1 MKKLLLSAVLFL
13 CCLVANSQFVFQEN
27 NLPEEISILNK
38 ASIANVKQK
47 EFSFKDVY
55 SGKAKLQFKPLSGRL
70 GNLGFT
76 KDTYWVKFQ
85 LENRL
90 DESVRYYLETAE
102 PVTDNVDLYLVSSD
116 GKVQVQHSGDKLKS
130 GERAVG
136 SRKSV
141 FDISIDN
148 GQQLTAYMEVRND
161 GEKNN
166 LPLKLIKPS
175 KLLESTYHDQ
185 LVMGLFF
192 GILAVIAITY
202 LFFYFALR
210 EISFLHYS
218 LYVIFMALCQFAL
231 DGFYHQYFGNGNWLD
246 NHVVILT
253 AILSCYFFGR
263 YSVTV
268 LEIKTE
274 NPVLYKFYQVLFAIL
289 TVEFAAVVAFPSF
302 LAFAYPFINL
312 MTLLGILLIFA
323 TVVTK
328 FVRKQEIDRF
338 YVGGILILFFCLAL
352 AVSMNFGIFPDDF
365 STDNITKPGIAL
377 EIIALSLSMANR
389 IKLLK
394 TKKEELQEV
403 ALQKSEEMNDVKS
416 YFLSNMSHE
425 LRTPLNAI
433 LGLASQMHEETD
445 SEKIRYNCEIIR
457 YASYGL
463 ISSVN
468 DILDF
473 SRIEKGELRLDRTE
487 FRIQEVFDKLRG
499 TMRKQIQDKG
509 VNFEFASNIDT
520 GISVFGDAV
529 RLEQMLYNL
538 LGNACKFTS
547 EGQISFRIEGKVVDQ
562 NLKLKIIIAD
572 TGAGIPKKKLES
584 VFGLFSQSNFDNKR
598 KFGGFGIGLSI
609 VKSLVDLHEGKI
621 ALESEVDKGTT
632 CIITLDYDIAAIAA
646 IAVEETKPLEK
657 IYSDKNIL
665 IVEDNA
671 MNQMVIKMMLKTL
684 GVQFSVAADGSECLE
699 KMKQEKFDLVLM
711 DLQMPVMDGYEATE
725 AIRAGKTGELNT
737 QIPIIVVTA
746 DTTLESKDRVFEL
759 GVNDYITKPIDK
771 KLLYEKIDNI
781 FFGEPAILAAE
792 SLLKLA

>member
-13 CCLVANSQFVFQEN
+13 CCLVANSQFVFSDN
-27 NLPEEISILNK
+27 FLPDEISILST

-47 EFSFKDVY
+47 QISFSDIS
-55 SGKAKLQFKPLSGRL
+55 SGKTKLDFKPLKGRL

-76 KDTYWVKFQ
+76 KDTYWVTFK
-85 LENRL
+85 LENKSQ
-90 DESVRYYLETAE
+90 ESIRYYLETAE

-116 GKVQVQHSGDKLKS
+116 GKVAHQRTGDKLTS
-130 GERAVG
+130 SERAVNNRR
-136 SRKSV
+136 SL
-141 FDISIDN
+141 FDIALDN
-148 GQQLTAYMEVRND
+148 GQSVTAYMEIRND

-166 LPLKLIKPS
+166 LPLKLITPS
-175 KLLESTYHDQ
+175 KLLEETYHDQ

-202 LFFYFALR
+202 LFFYFAIR
-210 EISFLHYS
+210 EISFLNYS

-246 NHVVILT
+246 NHVVILS
-253 AILSCYFFGR
+253 AVLSCYFFGR

-268 LEIKTE
+268 LEIKAE
-274 NPVLYKFYQVLFAIL
+274 NPTLYRFYQVLFAIL
-289 TVEFAAVVAFPSF
+289 TVEFTLILLVPSF
-302 LAFAYPFINL
+302 LALAYPIINL
-312 MTLLGILLIFA
+312 MTLLGMVLIFA
-323 TVVTK
+323 TVIVK
-328 FVRKQEIDRF
+328 MSKKQEIDKF
-338 YVGGILILFFCLAL
+338 YVGGIAILFFCLIL
-352 AVSMNFGIFPDDF
+352 AVSMNFGIFPEDF

-377 EIIALSLSMANR
+377 EIIALSLSMATR

-433 LGLASQMHEETD
+433 LGLASEMREETD
-445 SEKIRYNCEIIR
+445 NEKIRFNCEIIR

-487 FRIQEVFDKLRG
+487 FRIAEIFDKLRG
-499 TMRKQIQDKG
+499 TIRKQVQDKG
-509 VNFEFASNIDT
+509 LEFDFSTNIDES
-520 GISVFGDAV
+520 ISVYGDSV

-547 EGQISFRIEGKVVDQ
+547 EGQVSFRIDGKVVDQ
-562 NLKLKIIIAD
+562 NLKLKIVISD

-609 VKSLVDLHEGKI
+609 VKALVDLHGGKI
-621 ALESEVDKGTT
+621 ALESEVEKGTT
-632 CIITLDYDIAAIAA
+632 CVVTLDYDIAAI
-646 IAVEETKPLEK
+646 IAKPVEEVKPVEK
-657 IYSDKNIL
+657 LYSDKNVL

-684 GVQFSVAADGSECLE
+684 GVQFAVAADGSECLE

-725 AIRAGKTGELNT
+725 AIRAGETGKLNT
-737 QIPIIVVTA
+737 NIPIIVVTA

-792 SLLKLA
+792 SVLKLA